1 MIIRWCPKTS
11 YWTLIECKVYDAFQ
25 QEDLGQEDLKWLQE
39 ERLRWRSSGDHPL
52 GHHLYHHLHGHHLYH
67 HININNKVITLKVT
81 REGGSRKVVPPRWY
95 FRSISQEIF
104 ILRSSISIS
113 KGMKMRKGRQRTK
126 ELLLQLNIALHF
138 FPGHPPPPHHHH
150 PHHHHH
156 DHNQCYHRIF
166 NP

>member
-1 MIIRWCPKTS
+1 M
-11 YWTLIECKVYDAFQ
+11 
-25 QEDLGQEDLKWLQE
+25 KWLQE

-52 GHHLYHHLHGHHLYH
+52 GHHLYHHHHGQHLYHHLHGHHLYH

-113 KGMKMRKGRQRTK
+113 KGMKMRKRGQRTK
-126 ELLLQLNIALHF
+126 ALLLQLNIALHF
-138 FPGHPPPPHHHH
+138 FPGHPHHHL
-150 PHHHHH
+150 HH
-156 DHNQCYHRIF
+156 YHCDTNLQVLPF
-166 NP
+166 LS

>member
-1 MIIRWCPKTS
+1 M
-11 YWTLIECKVYDAFQ
+11 
-25 QEDLGQEDLKWLQE
+25 KWLQE
-39 ERLRWRSSGDHPL
+39 ERLRWRSSGDHPLGHHLYHHHL

-113 KGMKMRKGRQRTK
+113 KGMKMRKGRQRAK
-126 ELLLQLNIALHF
+126 VLLLQLNIALHF
-138 FPGHPPPPHHHH
+138 FPGHPHPPPPHHHH
-150 PHHHHH
+150 HHYHHY
-156 DHNQCYHRIF
+156 QFYHRIF
-166 NP
+166 NPQRVSSTSLFL